1 MSNTLTQ
8 NVFLPPWITKPQ
20 SSTGLNWG
28 SETMLFYSCLLLL
41 DRCREEMKKISRA
54 EIVYDLDFSPSVA
67 AKTAVLESNGESVN
81 VEIFNR
87 ILKNERE

>member
-8 NVFLPPWITKPQ
+8 NVLPPPWITKPQ

-41 DRCREEMKKISRA
+41 DRCNRTFEGRSFLNLTSNLKVNAILEE
-54 EIVYDLDFSPSVA
+54 
-67 AKTAVLESNGESVN
+67 ESFAPGCET
-81 VEIFNR
+81 
-87 ILKNERE
+87 LLL